1 MENKTP
7 MIIYP
12 TINPISSITGQ
23 VLKQIQILTNKV
35 YRLKLGFTHASAK
48 FSKLKI
54 LHLLRRDRK
63 YFFFKLIQKTCSLI
77 GQYIMSI
84 ETLLTQP

>member
-35 YRLKLGFTHASAK
+35 YRLKLGFPQAPAK
-48 FSKLKI
+48 IFWI
-54 LHLLRRDRK
+54 
-63 YFFFKLIQKTCSLI
+63 
-77 GQYIMSI
+77 
-84 ETLLTQP
+84 

>member
-35 YRLKLGFTHASAK
+35 YRLELGFTHASAK
-48 FSKLKI
+48 IYKKTALWLVNTSCQLKC
-54 LHLLRRDRK
+54 
-63 YFFFKLIQKTCSLI
+63 F
-77 GQYIMSI
+77 
-84 ETLLTQP
+84 